1 MRARIVG
8 TGMAVPDGV
17 LTNADLEKL
26 VDTTDEWILTR
37 TGIRE
42 RRMAAK
48 HEALTDFALPA
59 AERALEMAEVPGKD
73 VDLVICATISADR
86 MFPATSCAIQD
97 YIGAKDAPAFD
108 LSAACTGFLYG
119 VAMGTQFIE
128 AGRARNV
135 VVVGGEMLT
144 KIVDWTDRGTC
155 VLFGDGAGAVVLQAT
170 DEEDRGVLGYAMHA
184 DGSLGDLIERPGGGS
199 RHPIAHEMIDAGMHY
214 IAMRGNETFKKA
226 VRRLAQVSKEALA
239 ECGMVPEDVD
249 WFIPHQANQR
259 IIDAVGQ
266 RLAVPDG
273 STYVNVDRYGNTSAA
288 SVPIALDELNRSGQI
303 KPGQTLLMTA
313 FGSGLT
319 WGSAVVKW

>member
-1 MRARIVG
+1 
-8 TGMAVPDGV
+8 MAVPEGV
-17 LTNADLEKL
+17 LTNADLERI
-26 VDTTDEWILTR
+26 VDTTDEWIVTR

-42 RRMAAK
+42 RRMAK
-48 HEALTDFALPA
+48 ENEALTDFALPA
-59 AERALEMAEVPGKD
+59 ADRALESAGVDGKD

-86 MFPATSCAIQD
+86 VFPATACAIQD
-97 YIGAKDAPAFD
+97 HIGAVDAPAFD

-144 KIVDWTDRGTC
+144 KIVDWTDRATC

-170 DEEDRGVLGYAMHA
+170 EEEDRGILGYAMHA

-199 RHPIAHEMIDAGMHY
+199 RHPISHQMIDDGLHY
-214 IAMRGNETFKKA
+214 ISMRGNETFRKA
-226 VRRLAQVSKEALA
+226 VRRLAEVSKEALA

-249 WFIPHQANQR
+249 WFIPHQANRR

-266 RLAVPDG
+266 RLAVPEG
-273 STYVNVDRYGNTSAA
+273 STYVNVERFGNTSAA
-288 SVPIALDELNRSGQI
+288 SVPIALDELNRSDQL
-303 KPGQTLLMTA
+303 KPGQTVLMTA

-319 WGSAVVKW
+319 WGSAVVRW